1 MSSVI
6 ARLNALETEVKT
18 LRTPSLTVFMECLK
32 TATPEEVK
40 AWLVLSREVAAT
52 AMAELEEEE
61 PKKVKKVTNA
71 EGPKEWNVFVNTV
84 WHEMAADQG
93 IVGEHDAEFKKACKD
108 AGITYQGVLKEA
120 KRRKAELEGTQPK
133 VKVVKVKEGKTT
145 LAEVKAK
152 VAASAAAKVAPV
164 AKVAAPVAVAVPA
177 VAAAKVAV
185 VEVAAEVQEMADD
198 MGWDVVEH
206 KGETFFYCPSD
217 DTVWNYPAGKK
228 VIGMYTPETAFA
240 EAHFMPNG
248 KKDEEDEEDE

>member
-6 ARLNALETEVKT
+6 ARLNALEAEVKT

-32 TATPEEVK
+32 AATPEEVK

-52 AMAELEEEE
+52 AMAELEDEDEQ

-108 AGITYQGVLKEA
+108 VGITYQGVLKEA

-152 VAASAAAKVAPV
+152 VAASAAAKVAVPAPAKVVPV
-164 AKVAAPVAVAVPA
+164 AKAAPVAVVTPDSELEAQ
-177 VAAAKVAV
+177 VAAAT
-185 VEVAAEVQEMADD
+185 D
-198 MGWDVVEH
+198 MGWHVVEH
-206 KGETFFYCPSD
+206 EGETFYHSPSD
-217 DTVWNYPAGKK
+217 DTAWNYPVGDEQ
-228 VIGMYTPETAFA
+228 IGMYVAETAFT
-240 EAHFMPNG
+240 EAQFIA
-248 KKDEEDEEDE
+248 KD

>member
-6 ARLNALETEVKT
+6 ARLNALEAEVKT
-18 LRTPSLTVFMECLK
+18 LRTPSLAVFMDCLK

-52 AMAELEEEE
+52 AMAELEDEDEE

-93 IVGEHDAEFKKACKD
+93 IVGEHDADFKKACKD
-108 AGITYQGVLKEA
+108 VGITYQGVLKEA

-152 VAASAAAKVAPV
+152 VAAAAAKAAPAVAKVVPAKVVPV
-164 AKVAAPVAVAVPA
+164 AKAPSVDSELEAQ
-177 VAAAKVAV
+177 VAAAT
-185 VEVAAEVQEMADD
+185 D
-198 MGWDVVEH
+198 MGWHVVEH
-206 KGETFFYCPSD
+206 EGETFYHCPSD
-217 DTVWNYPAGKK
+217 DTAWNYPVGDEQ
-228 VIGMYTPETAFA
+228 IGMYVAETAFT
-240 EAHFMPNG
+240 EAQFIA
-248 KKDEEDEEDE
+248 KD